1 LLVACANVANLLLS
15 RARARSREIAVRL
28 AIGAGR
34 MRLIRQLLTESL
46 VIALG
51 GGLAGTAVAYAG
63 VAFLNQIQVPT
74 EMPIVLTSHLNER
87 SLLFGLAS
95 CLVSVLLFGLVPAIQ
110 TSRADLV
117 PALKSSEADN
127 FGKHRVWGRNLL
139 VVGQVSVSLVLLIL
153 TAMIF
158 RGFQRQLLA
167 GPGFRTDH
175 LLLMSFDPTLMRY
188 SDHQTQQFY
197 KQVVERAAVLPG
209 VKSAAL
215 THLIPMAPNQDG
227 RNIVPEG
234 YQFPKGKDSVGLLT
248 DTVDE
253 HFFDTMGVRILRG
266 RGFRTSDTADA
277 PQVAVVNDAARR
289 RARARWRAV
298 ARELGAGA

>member
-1 LLVACANVANLLLS
+1 
-15 RARARSREIAVRL
+15 
-28 AIGAGR
+28 
-34 MRLIRQLLTESL
+34 
-46 VIALG
+46 
-51 GGLAGTAVAYAG
+51 
-63 VAFLNQIQVPT
+63 
-74 EMPIVLTSHLNER
+74 
-87 SLLFGLAS
+87 
-95 CLVSVLLFGLVPAIQ
+95 
-110 TSRADLV
+110 
-117 PALKSSEADN
+117 
-127 FGKHRVWGRNLL
+127 
-139 VVGQVSVSLVLLIL
+139 
-153 TAMIF
+153 
-158 RGFQRQLLA
+158 
-167 GPGFRTDH
+167 
-175 LLLMSFDPTLMRY
+175 MSFDPTLIRY

-197 KQVVERAAVLPG
+197 KQVVERAAVVPG

-298 ARELGAGA
+298 ARNWQREPEFHGRRWGQPAPRGRWQW